1 VDLKASGKFCP
12 VCKNENAY
20 TASICGY
27 CGASLDEDFTN
38 IGATTKNTGEPFN
51 VSVESAGSFI
61 DVALIPEGGI
71 GIYVAGSSKPYYLY
85 LDGDLVIGRAAA
97 GSSESFLDLSDLD
110 AFNPG
115 LSRRHAKIRR
125 AGSGYEV
132 IDLAS
137 TNGTW
142 LDNERLI
149 PHKAYPFGSGSQ
161 LRLGRLQLFAIY
173 HTVLAGSRNN
183 KLTT

>member
-1 VDLKASGKFCP
+1 MDLNTSGKLCP
-12 VCKNENAY
+12 ICKNENVY
-20 TASICGY
+20 TASVCRH
-27 CGASLDEDFTN
+27 CGALLEENPTN
-38 IGATTKNTGEPFN
+38 IVAIPENTGGQSSAPVEN
-51 VSVESAGSFI
+51 VESFI

-85 LDGDLVIGRAAA
+85 VDGDLVIGRAAA